1 MSSLSG
7 CLILGDLESVDPDL
21 VGVSGTDHGVLS
33 LNHED
38 SHVSGSLVSTVGSGD
53 GKLSLS
59 DEDDLSSDSLSSLA
73 VGNLSAVY
81 GNVVGS
87 DGSKLGSAGLEE
99 SSHGELTTVYHK
111 LEVGDHS
118 VSVDDGNSHLTV
130 SDSHGSS
137 GKSRA
142 SSVVDHEGVG
152 LSGSDVSSLGL
163 SKSDELESEST
174 LPSGMGDSLKS
185 LGSESKLGSS
195 DDLDAP
201 AVDDS
206 SIVGHGSSGV
216 SLGDVLKSEGSLS
229 SGSGNSSLADR
240 GLEDELGSESELV
253 HSKCSS
259 LTTDSLSVVV
269 EGNALGMLSEL
280 GLTDKASLGGKLD
293 PESSSHDSGSSSE
306 SLDRG
311 GSLGFSSVLGLKGT
325 SSHELGVSSGT
336 DGSLLLGVGVSSG
349 LDGDKVSGISSS
361 VSSDGTSLGEESE
374 ALSSHGADLSL
385 LPHHHGDVGSSQS
398 GVSLTGSP
406 LHVSGSLFGNGQLS
420 HVVSEESDSSLHE
433 SPFLVGDDLHAL
445 SSGDLDSK
453 VSSSSDHAVHLER
466 LSSEHSTKVVLGVS
480 ERDSSSSHNDG
491 DSGENDLGS
500 LALGSHANHA
510 VLGGDPSESPLGHV
524 DLEAMHGLLG
534 LLPFDVD
541 LSHPLAFVLHHFSGK
556 DLLGLVGDRDPESLR
571 LFVSVDGASVLS
583 ESELEHMLGRL
594 VVSVSLLLED
604 FHLVSGFAGLD
615 HGDVHEVI
623 GVLGPLSLCD
633 VVHPVLGGNANF
645 DGPVLD

>member
-240 GLEDELGSESELV
+240 GDR
-253 HSKCSS
+253 K
-259 LTTDSLSVVV
+259 SVV
-269 EGNALGMLSEL
+269 
-280 GLTDKASLGGKLD
+280 
-293 PESSSHDSGSSSE
+293 
-306 SLDRG
+306 
-311 GSLGFSSVLGLKGT
+311 
-325 SSHELGVSSGT
+325 
-336 DGSLLLGVGVSSG
+336 
-349 LDGDKVSGISSS
+349 
-361 VSSDGTSLGEESE
+361 
-374 ALSSHGADLSL
+374 
-385 LPHHHGDVGSSQS
+385 
-398 GVSLTGSP
+398 
-406 LHVSGSLFGNGQLS
+406 
-420 HVVSEESDSSLHE
+420 
-433 SPFLVGDDLHAL
+433 
-445 SSGDLDSK
+445 
-453 VSSSSDHAVHLER
+453 
-466 LSSEHSTKVVLGVS
+466 
-480 ERDSSSSHNDG
+480 
-491 DSGENDLGS
+491 
-500 LALGSHANHA
+500 
-510 VLGGDPSESPLGHV
+510 
-524 DLEAMHGLLG
+524 
-534 LLPFDVD
+534 
-541 LSHPLAFVLHHFSGK
+541 
-556 DLLGLVGDRDPESLR
+556 
-571 LFVSVDGASVLS
+571 
-583 ESELEHMLGRL
+583 
-594 VVSVSLLLED
+594 
-604 FHLVSGFAGLD
+604 
-615 HGDVHEVI
+615 
-623 GVLGPLSLCD
+623 
-633 VVHPVLGGNANF
+633 
-645 DGPVLD
+645 